1 MSCLKNMKVQIQ
13 LSASHISKT
22 VPIGWEP
29 LEINIYYIDTDS
41 ECTDKLIIR
50 LYLKHRNNVMNFGDI
65 LNHFKTLGLLNGL
78 RTHIDKHR
86 FREWSSFIL

>member
-13 LSASHISKT
+13 LFASHIPKT

-29 LEINIYYIDTDS
+29 LEIINYIDADS
-41 ECTDKLIIR
+41 EYTDKLIIR
-50 LYLKHRNNVMNFGDI
+50 LYLKHRNNVINFGDI